1 MPPHGVISVFIANS
15 IQCSLLPHAKSVTKI
30 VLGAMIALPASCL
43 CTMRKLEFVASSR
56 PRRSESNVRKWV
68 VIEVIS
74 CVVVPVLYMSMHL
87 LFQNHRF
94 DILQDYGCSASV
106 YPATVSV
113 VFMWFP
119 PLICCVLSFILCG
132 NIVHHSYKT
141 APGFSQHIY
150 ARTSRKATYF
160 IRRLSVTMLAS
171 MVLFI
176 IILFSMIAGDTNA
189 KMSWGLIHADFG
201 VVHVI
206 TSDNENPSIRS
217 IWWGLRFISFVYI
230 LLAFTWGEVR
240 DGTKWIR
247 VWWNRRSSNAR
258 PHRRFA
264 SSRSSM
270 PRVPP
275 AIPTPRSMSLD
286 MRSGWDDMWETR
298 SSFRSLFSSE
308 SSRAKSPTS
317 PSRPTLSPSPTMMDD
332 AYLASALNHVGSSM
346 PYSPGFNAPVI
357 PAPPVHKPP
366 RRAPSRSSPVQRL
379 PSPTMLVSP
388 RSSRISSVFDAY
400 WPQPPESPCFPP
412 TPSPSRAVSPYEAA
426 TCLEPV
432 EEDSMSI
439 TAHEVSVEHAE
450 MLTVPSSPVRDR
462 IMSQGQD
469 LKAATY
475 NALYDTILYSAIRYF
490 MCFLLVTIPLPWHL
504 EAWNTGT
511 CLYMIWTG
519 LACFIQF
526 INSIVWY
533 GNAYN
538 PAPVWCDITTRFIV
552 GSAVA
557 IPASSLCINRRLYY
571 IARVRSVTHSKAEK
585 RRAVMVDLAIG
596 LGIPFLEMILQIIT
610 EGHRFDIYEEMGCA
624 PYTYNTWAA
633 VVFVYIPP
641 IAIGLVSAVYCI
653 LSIKAFN
660 ESRTQM
666 KEILSSNSNL
676 SASRYFRLMA
686 LAGIEV
692 LCTVPLASWALY
704 LNMQMGIAPWISWE
718 NVHFGYAR
726 VDQIPSL
733 IWRSDPILNTS
744 LELTRWSIIICAF
757 IFFAFFGFADEARKN
772 YRSALGSVAKRMGY
786 TRTGTATGTFTSNG
800 SGSTGSL
807 PVYIRSETLRKKDSI
822 GSISIMSA
830 SLKDVGG
837 VFKSEKDSINYN
849 EKHVMPPL
857 AYESITLPDL
867 GGVLAD
873 HDPRSCSP
881 PPSSGSSSSSSI
893 NSPVNPSMQEHTRPV
908 SAIDIS
914 SARQSYVDSMI
925 LAPRHLPDTPCSV
938 TRDPVDIA

>member
-1 MPPHGVISVFIANS
+1 
-15 IQCSLLPHAKSVTKI
+15 
-30 VLGAMIALPASCL
+30 
-43 CTMRKLEFVASSR
+43 
-56 PRRSESNVRKWV
+56 
-68 VIEVIS
+68 
-74 CVVVPVLYMSMHL
+74 
-87 LFQNHRF
+87 
-94 DILQDYGCSASV
+94 
-106 YPATVSV
+106 
-113 VFMWFP
+113 
-119 PLICCVLSFILCG
+119 
-132 NIVHHSYKT
+132 
-141 APGFSQHIY
+141 
-150 ARTSRKATYF
+150 
-160 IRRLSVTMLAS
+160 
-171 MVLFI
+171 
-176 IILFSMIAGDTNA
+176 
-189 KMSWGLIHADFG
+189 
-201 VVHVI
+201 
-206 TSDNENPSIRS
+206 
-217 IWWGLRFISFVYI
+217 
-230 LLAFTWGEVR
+230 
-240 DGTKWIR
+240 
-247 VWWNRRSSNAR
+247 
-258 PHRRFA
+258 
-264 SSRSSM
+264 
-270 PRVPP
+270 
-275 AIPTPRSMSLD
+275 
-286 MRSGWDDMWETR
+286 
-298 SSFRSLFSSE
+298 
-308 SSRAKSPTS
+308 
-317 PSRPTLSPSPTMMDD
+317 
-332 AYLASALNHVGSSM
+332 
-346 PYSPGFNAPVI
+346 
-357 PAPPVHKPP
+357 
-366 RRAPSRSSPVQRL
+366 
-379 PSPTMLVSP
+379 
-388 RSSRISSVFDAY
+388 
-400 WPQPPESPCFPP
+400 
-412 TPSPSRAVSPYEAA
+412 
-426 TCLEPV
+426 
-432 EEDSMSI
+432 
-439 TAHEVSVEHAE
+439 
-450 MLTVPSSPVRDR
+450 
-462 IMSQGQD
+462 
-469 LKAATY
+469 
-475 NALYDTILYSAIRYF
+475 
-490 MCFLLVTIPLPWHL
+490 MCFTV
-504 EAWNTGT
+504 
-511 CLYMIWTG
+511 
-519 LACFIQF
+519 
-526 INSIVWY
+526 
-533 GNAYN
+533 
-538 PAPVWCDITTRFIV
+538 
-552 GSAVA
+552 
-557 IPASSLCINRRLYY
+557 
-571 IARVRSVTHSKAEK
+571 
-585 RRAVMVDLAIG
+585 
-596 LGIPFLEMILQIIT
+596 
-610 EGHRFDIYEEMGCA
+610 
-624 PYTYNTWAA
+624 
-633 VVFVYIPP
+633 
-641 IAIGLVSAVYCI
+641 

-800 SGSTGSL
+800 YVHALSCFISLLKGKYSSGSTGSL